1 MNADERRARVLNVG
15 YLRRSAFLCG
25 CVVLLS
31 TMAGCQTQGVETQ
44 TYAGKP
50 ANQRYDL
57 TEVEKRLDQLQPGMG
72 KIDVLLLLGSPAIE
86 EPDRWIY
93 LPSRTGTIIPAEAVR
108 VDFQGPRYTGWKK
121 QPIILG
127 ERVTN

>member
-1 MNADERRARVLNVG
+1 MNADGRGNVMRHLLKLCASGCLAALVLFSG
-15 YLRRSAFLCG
+15 
-25 CVVLLS
+25 
-31 TMAGCQTQGVETQ
+31 GCQTEGVETR

-50 ANQRYDL
+50 AEQRYEL
-57 TEVEKRLDQLQPGMG
+57 AEVEEKLDQLRSGMG

-86 EPDRWIY
+86 EPDHWIY

-108 VDFQGPRYTGWKK
+108 VDFQGQRYMGWKK

-127 ERVTN
+127 ERVKN